1 MKIMWKIYKLL
12 SIFSFLIL
20 ISCQSSNMFLQE
32 IQLVEFEDDN
42 LCMMQGLEFK
52 DEDTRILYW
61 KCRLRVINQRIANQE
76 DNYGY
81 SLLFKGE
88 LKKLKK
94 AIQNKIDEL
103 NETTLVEIETSI
115 DEKEHQYCVTL
126 RNNGSDMTYFECR
139 EELARKRKVDDDL
152 EILNNEEFVDN
163 AYQIEEVITNNQ
175 ITIVDEQCIQYVYD
189 EIKLNQCLIDNQNF
203 IECMGNINSQL
214 EERRINDKLYCN
226 QVSINRYPDSL
237 FNNQGQN
244 NNDMMVGPS
253 MNKNNIINLRNK
265 EYETCFRQRLIKLQE
280 YREYLENQC
289 AVNNF
294 SNLK

>member
-1 MKIMWKIYKLL
+1 MRKLYKLL

-52 DEDTRILYW
+52 DEDTRTLYW
-61 KCRLRVINQRIANQE
+61 KCRLRVINQRIANQ
-76 DNYGY
+76 DSTYGY

>member
-1 MKIMWKIYKLL
+1 MRKLYKLL

-52 DEDTRILYW
+52 DEDTRTLYW
-61 KCRLRVINQRIANQE
+61 KCRLRVINQRIANQ
-76 DNYGY
+76 DSTYGY

-203 IECMGNINSQL
+203 IKCMGNINSQL

-265 EYETCFRQRLIKLQE
+265 EYETCFKQRLIKLQE

>member
-1 MKIMWKIYKLL
+1 MRKLYKLL

-52 DEDTRILYW
+52 DEDTRTLYW
-61 KCRLRVINQRIANQE
+61 KCRLRVINQRIANQ
-76 DNYGY
+76 DSTYGY

-203 IECMGNINSQL
+203 IKCMGNINSQL

>member
-1 MKIMWKIYKLL
+1 MRKLYKLL

>member
-1 MKIMWKIYKLL
+1 MRKLYKLL

-52 DEDTRILYW
+52 DEDTRTLYW

-94 AIQNKIDEL
+94 AIQKKIDEL

-126 RNNGSDMTYFECR
+126 RNNGSKMTYFECR
-139 EELARKRKVDDDL
+139 EELAKKRKVDDDL

-203 IECMGNINSQL
+203 IECMGNINNQL

>member
-1 MKIMWKIYKLL
+1 MRKLYKLL

-52 DEDTRILYW
+52 DEDTRTLYW
-61 KCRLRVINQRIANQE
+61 KCRLRVINQRIANQ
-76 DNYGY
+76 DSTYGY

-189 EIKLNQCLIDNQNF
+189 EVKLNQCLIDNQNF
-203 IECMGNINSQL
+203 IKCMGNSNSQL

-226 QVSINRYPDSL
+226 QASINRYPDSL

-253 MNKNNIINLRNK
+253 MNKNNIINLRN
-265 EYETCFRQRLIKLQE
+265 EDLT
-280 YREYLENQC
+280 
-289 AVNNF
+289 
-294 SNLK
+294 

>member
-1 MKIMWKIYKLL
+1 MWKLYKLL

-52 DEDTRILYW
+52 DEDTRTLYW
-61 KCRLRVINQRIANQE
+61 KCRLRVINQRIANQ
-76 DNYGY
+76 DSTYGY

-126 RNNGSDMTYFECR
+126 RNNGSDITYFECR

-203 IECMGNINSQL
+203 IKCMGNINSQL

>member
-1 MKIMWKIYKLL
+1 MRKLYKLL

-203 IECMGNINSQL
+203 IKCMGNINSQL

>member
-1 MKIMWKIYKLL
+1 MRKLYKLL

-94 AIQNKIDEL
+94 AIQKKIDEL

-126 RNNGSDMTYFECR
+126 RNNGGDMTYFECR

-203 IECMGNINSQL
+203 IKCMGNINSQL

-265 EYETCFRQRLIKLQE
+265 EYETCFKQRLIKLQE

>member
-1 MKIMWKIYKLL
+1 MRKLYKLL

-52 DEDTRILYW
+52 DEDTRTLYW
-61 KCRLRVINQRIANQE
+61 KCRLRVINQRIANQ
-76 DNYGY
+76 DSTYGY

-126 RNNGSDMTYFECR
+126 RNNGSDITYFECR

-203 IECMGNINSQL
+203 IKCMGNINSQL

>member
-1 MKIMWKIYKLL
+1 MRKLYKLL

-52 DEDTRILYW
+52 DEDTRTLYW
-61 KCRLRVINQRIANQE
+61 KCRLRVINQRIANQ
-76 DNYGY
+76 DSTYGY

-94 AIQNKIDEL
+94 AIQKKIDEL

-203 IECMGNINSQL
+203 IKCMGNINNQL

>member
-1 MKIMWKIYKLL
+1 MRKLYKLL

-52 DEDTRILYW
+52 DEDTRTLYW

-265 EYETCFRQRLIKLQE
+265 EYETCFKQRLIKLQE

>member
-1 MKIMWKIYKLL
+1 MRKLYKLL

-52 DEDTRILYW
+52 DKDTRTLYW
-61 KCRLRVINQRIANQE
+61 KCRLRVINQRIANQ
-76 DNYGY
+76 DSTYGY

>member
-1 MKIMWKIYKLL
+1 MRKLYKLL

-20 ISCQSSNMFLQE
+20 ISCQSNNMFLQE

-52 DEDTRILYW
+52 DEDTRTLYW
-61 KCRLRVINQRIANQE
+61 KCRLRVINQRIANQ
-76 DNYGY
+76 DSTYGY

-126 RNNGSDMTYFECR
+126 RNNGSDITYFECR

-203 IECMGNINSQL
+203 IKCMGNINSQL

>member
-1 MKIMWKIYKLL
+1 MRKLYKLL

-52 DEDTRILYW
+52 DEDTRTLYW
-61 KCRLRVINQRIANQE
+61 KCRLRVINQRIANR
-76 DNYGY
+76 DSTYGY

-203 IECMGNINSQL
+203 IKCMGNINSQL

>member
-1 MKIMWKIYKLL
+1 MRKIYKLL

-52 DEDTRILYW
+52 DEDTRTLYW

-175 ITIVDEQCIQYVYD
+175 ITIVDEQCIQYVYN

-203 IECMGNINSQL
+203 IKCMGNINNQL

-289 AVNNF
+289 TINNF

>member
-1 MKIMWKIYKLL
+1 MRKLYKLL

-265 EYETCFRQRLIKLQE
+265 EYETCFKQRLIKLQE

>member
-52 DEDTRILYW
+52 DEDTRTLYW

-163 AYQIEEVITNNQ
+163 VYQIEEVITNNQ

-203 IECMGNINSQL
+203 IECMGNINNQL

>member
-1 MKIMWKIYKLL
+1 MRKLYKLL

-52 DEDTRILYW
+52 DEDTRTLYW
-61 KCRLRVINQRIANQE
+61 KCRLRVINQRIANQ
-76 DNYGY
+76 DSTYGY

-189 EIKLNQCLIDNQNF
+189 EIKLNQCLIDNKNF
-203 IECMGNINSQL
+203 VKCMSNINSQL

-237 FNNQGQN
+237 FNNQGQTG
-244 NNDMMVGPS
+244 DMMVGPT
-253 MNKNNIINLRNK
+253 MNKNNIIDFRNK
-265 EYETCFRQRLIKLQE
+265 EYESCFKQRLIKLQE

-289 AVNNF
+289 LIKNFNN
-294 SNLK
+294 L

>member
-1 MKIMWKIYKLL
+1 MRKLYKLL

-52 DEDTRILYW
+52 DEDTRTLYW

>member
-1 MKIMWKIYKLL
+1 MRKLYKLL

-52 DEDTRILYW
+52 DEDTRTLYW
-61 KCRLRVINQRIANQE
+61 KCRLRVINQRIANQ
-76 DNYGY
+76 DSTYGY

-280 YREYLENQC
+280 YRKYLENQC

>member
-1 MKIMWKIYKLL
+1 MWKIYKLL

-52 DEDTRILYW
+52 DEDTRTLYW

-203 IECMGNINSQL
+203 IECMGNINNQL